1 MNTIVQTL
9 AVALRATLVTLVLTG
24 LVYPLVVTGLA
35 QVVFPHR
42 ANGSIVVDD
51 KGREVGSEL
60 IGQGFADAA
69 YVRSR
74 PSASG
79 HDAANSS
86 GTNLGPTSKKL
97 RDGTPDDPATKD
109 VDESFVGAK
118 DLAAAFRADNELP
131 GDVDVPVDAVSRSA
145 SGIDPHVSPDMAS
158 LQAPRIAKARGV
170 SVDRVRAV
178 IAAYTEGR
186 ELGFLGEPRVNVLT
200 VNLALDRQF
209 GRPTHVAADG
219 ATMPK

>member
-1 MNTIVQTL
+1 MNTFV
-9 AVALRATLVTLVLTG
+9 VALRATLVTLVLTG

-69 YVRSR
+69 YVRPR
-74 PSASG
+74 PSSTG
-79 HDAANSS
+79 YDAANSG
-86 GTNLGPTSKKL
+86 GTQLGTTSKKL

-109 VDESFVGAK
+109 TDESFTGVK
-118 DLAAAFRADNELP
+118 DLAAAFRADNGLP
-131 GDVDVPVDAVSRSA
+131 AGVDVPADAVSRSA
-145 SGIDPHVSPDMAS
+145 SGIDPHVSPETAM

-170 SVDRVRAV
+170 AVDRIQGV

-186 ELGFLGEPRVNVLT
+186 ELGFIGEPRVNVLA

-209 GRPTHVAADG
+209 GRPAHVATDG
-219 ATMPK
+219 GTLGK